1 MLQRLA
7 PLWLRQLK
15 QNKPVEPLQHFCFPH
30 WNIGVKPC
38 GNYTREDFLEILSR
52 IAFDQEFANTGGK
65 TLQLDRDEQV
75 DLTSTARNPLAKS
88 LLYHLRNLSTD
99 AIDDQFDGVRD
110 RLFEVLRAQRQLPP
124 VVDVAIDLH
133 EWRFYGS
140 ADTDHVITTYP
151 DLGTN
156 RAFCFATLCI
166 VAPRTRFTL
175 DVFPMD
181 ANGFRAKREAVRSLI
196 EIARE
201 YVSIRHVYLDR
212 GFYQVHVV
220 AELERLGVE
229 YIVRARPSSGMKDR
243 LSAGAET
250 VTDEYTMQ
258 RKRPPTATV
267 DVTVF
272 AVPHRSND
280 DEHVWFVTNLDVDA
294 STAKA
299 YAAAFRRR
307 WGIETSYRQIG
318 DFLPRTSSPTFS
330 VRLFYFLFAVS
341 MYNLW
346 ILANVL
352 LSAGV
357 VPEKPP
363 ISTRVFREFVVV
375 TDYG

>member
-1 MLQRLA
+1 MVETTEA
-7 PLWLRQLK
+7 K
-15 QNKPVEPLQHFCFPH
+15 QVCRSASTLLFPELDFD
-30 WNIGVKPC
+30 VKPC
-38 GNYTREDFLEILSR
+38 GEYTREDFLEILSR

-65 TLQLDRDEQV
+65 TVQLDRNERV
-75 DLTSTARNPLAKS
+75 DITSTARNSLAKS

-99 AIDDQFDGVRD
+99 AVDAQFDGVRD
-110 RLFEVLRAQRQLPP
+110 RLFEVLRSQRRVPS

-140 ADTDHVITTYP
+140 VDTDHVITTYP

-175 DVFPMD
+175 AVLPMD
-181 ANGFRAKREAVRSLI
+181 ANGFRAKREAVRSLV
-196 EIARE
+196 ETARE

-212 GFYQVHVV
+212 GFYQVHTV

-229 YIVRARPSSGMKDR
+229 YIVRARPSKGMKDR

-250 VTDEYTMQ
+250 VVDDYTMK
-258 RKRPPTATV
+258 RKRTPTTSV

-272 AVPHRSND
+272 AVPHRTNE
-280 DEHVWFVTNLDVDA
+280 DEHVWFVTSLDVDT

-330 VRLFYFLFAVS
+330 VRLFYFLFAVAL
-341 MYNLW
+341 YNLW
-346 ILANVL
+346 VLANILVATEQL
-352 LSAGV
+352 
-357 VPEKPP
+357 PEKPP
-363 ISTRVFREFVVV
+363 ISTRIFRRLVSTE
-375 TDYG
+375 YG

>member
-1 MLQRLA
+1 MVKTA
-7 PLWLRQLK
+7 EAK
-15 QNKPVEPLQHFCFPH
+15 QVSRAASTVLYPELEFD
-30 WNIGVKPC
+30 VKPC
-38 GNYTREDFLEILSR
+38 GEYTREDFLEVLSR

-65 TLQLDRDEQV
+65 TLQLERDEQV
-75 DLTSTARNPLAKS
+75 DVTSTARNALAKS

-110 RLFEVLRAQRQLPP
+110 RLFEVLRSQRRLPA

-166 VAPRTRFTL
+166 VAPRARFTL
-175 DVFPMD
+175 AVLPMD
-181 ANGFRAKREAVRSLI
+181 ANGFRAKQEAVRSLVTT
-196 EIARE
+196 ARE

-220 AELERLGVE
+220 SELEKLDVD

-250 VTDEYTMQ
+250 VVDEYRMR

-280 DEHVWFVTNLDVDA
+280 DEFVWFVTSLDVDS

-318 DFLPRTSSPTFS
+318 DFLPRTASPTFS
-330 VRLFYFLFAVS
+330 VRLFYFLFAVAL
-341 MYNLW
+341 YNLW
-346 ILANVL
+346 VLANML
-352 LSAGV
+352 ASNGN
-357 VPEKPP
+357 PPQTPP
-363 ISTRVFREFVVV
+363 ISTRIFRRFILSTE
-375 TDYG
+375 YG

>member
-1 MLQRLA
+1 MVETGEA
-7 PLWLRQLK
+7 K
-15 QNKPVEPLQHFCFPH
+15 QVCRAASTLLFPELEFD
-30 WNIGVKPC
+30 VKPC
-38 GNYTREDFLEILSR
+38 GKYTKADFLEILSR

-65 TLQLDRDEQV
+65 TLQLDRDEHV
-75 DLTSTARNPLAKS
+75 DVTSTARNSLAKS
-88 LLYHLRNLSTD
+88 VLYHLRNLSTD
-99 AIDDQFDGVRD
+99 AINAQFDGVRNS
-110 RLFEVLRAQRQLPP
+110 LFEVLRSQRRLPAH
-124 VVDVAIDLH
+124 VDVAIDLH

-175 DVFPMD
+175 AVMPMD
-181 ANGFRAKREAVRSLI
+181 ANGFRAKREAVRSLL
-196 EIARE
+196 ETARE

-220 AELERLGVE
+220 AELEKLGVD
-229 YIVRARPSSGMKDR
+229 YIVRARRSSGMKAR

-250 VTDEYTMQ
+250 VVDDYTMQ
-258 RKRPPTATV
+258 RKRKPTASV

-280 DEHVWFVTNLDVDA
+280 AEYVWFVTSLDVDA

-330 VRLFYFLFAVS
+330 VRLFYFLFAVAL
-341 MYNLW
+341 YNLW
-346 ILANVL
+346 VLANTLV
-352 LSAGV
+352 AGEMH
-357 VPEKPP
+357 PETPP
-363 ISTRVFREFVVV
+363 ISTRIFRRLVL